1 MEAEEVMR
9 KALAI
14 YTKVYGKRHQ
24 KVLNGSGNLGR
35 ILMDQGKP
43 EGKMMV
49 QQALDGLQGQGLPA
63 SHAWIVKFNKALA
76 SA

>member
-1 MEAEEVMR
+1 MR

-14 YTKVYGKRHQ
+14 YTKIYGKKHQ
-24 KVLNGSGNLGR
+24 YVLNTSGNLGR

-49 QQALDGLQGQGLPA
+49 QQALSGLQGQGLPA
-63 SHAWIVKFNKALA
+63 SHVWIVKFNNKALA
-76 SA
+76 NA